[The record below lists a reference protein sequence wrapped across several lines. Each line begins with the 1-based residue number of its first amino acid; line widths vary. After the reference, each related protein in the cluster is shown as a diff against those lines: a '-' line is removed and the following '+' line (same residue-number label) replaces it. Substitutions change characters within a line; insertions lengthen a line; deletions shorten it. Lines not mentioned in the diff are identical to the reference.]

1 MPGGPH
7 IAHQAPK
14 LSAGRP
20 TSAIVGISGA
30 SVLRLVL
37 VTAIARTLPART
49 IGRSDRIAS
58 IIIGTWPPTTS
69 LAAGAV
75 PR

>member
-1 MPGGPH
+1 MP
-7 IAHQAPK
+7 HQAPK
-14 LSAGRP
+14 LSSGKP

-30 SVLRLVL
+30 SELRFVL

-49 IGRSDRIAS
+49 IGSRARIAS
-58 IIIGTWPPTTS
+58 IIIGTCPPTTS
-69 LAAGAV
+69 FAAGAV